1 MILWSNGMLY
11 NVNNIL
17 YFVYN
22 YIIKMNRMGGL
33 WYSRWYVY
41 EEMKYILK
49 ICLYIIWYCL
59 LLLEGMFIID

>member
-1 MILWSNGMLY
+1 MILWSDGMLY

-49 ICLYIIWYCL
+49 ICLNIIWYCL
-59 LLLEGMFIID
+59 LLLVGMCIID